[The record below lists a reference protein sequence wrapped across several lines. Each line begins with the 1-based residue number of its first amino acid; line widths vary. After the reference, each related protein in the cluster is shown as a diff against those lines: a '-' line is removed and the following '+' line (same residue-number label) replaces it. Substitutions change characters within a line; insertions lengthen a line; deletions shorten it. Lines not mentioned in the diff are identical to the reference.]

1 MLKWDSVFDWG
12 RRASDRPVPAP
23 AMHSPDPLLESIIAH
38 EQVEVRFQPLMVPG
52 TGRIVGVEAL
62 ARTSIARSAT
72 SLFARAAAA
81 RLDERLS
88 RVVQRKALRCA
99 AVWEGPLKD
108 LSLSLNILPAEICRE
123 NYEQW
128 LLDEISAAGMDPG
141 RVTAEITESALLV
154 DEQGVAERL
163 QRLRDRGVRI
173 AIDDFGTGY
182 ASLAY
187 LTRLPLDVLKIDR
200 GLVENIA
207 TGDRDRIVVK
217 ALISLARDLGLTV
230 LVEGV
235 ESTEQLVL
243 LSEWGCDLYQGF
255 VGAGAL
261 TQDELLRFV
270 AAAQVEAA

>member
-1 MLKWDSVFDWG
+1 MT
-12 RRASDRPVPAP
+12 ASGAIAP
-23 AMHSPDPLLESIIAH
+23 
-38 EQVEVRFQPLMVPG
+38 
-52 TGRIVGVEAL
+52 T
-62 ARTSIARSAT
+62 
-72 SLFARAAAA
+72 
-81 RLDERLS
+81 
-88 RVVQRKALRCA
+88 ALRIGLHA
-99 AVWEGPLKD
+99 GEVVTGTVG
-108 LSLSLNILPAEICRE
+108 SAERKEYTIIGDVVNVASRL
-123 NYEQW
+123 EQMNKQF
-128 LLDEISAAGMDPG
+128 GT
-141 RVTAEITESALLV
+141 RLLV
-154 DEQGVAERL
+154 TQSVAERL
-163 QRLRDRGVRI
+163 QRLRDKGVRI

-243 LSEWGCDLYQGF
+243 LSEWDCDLYQGF